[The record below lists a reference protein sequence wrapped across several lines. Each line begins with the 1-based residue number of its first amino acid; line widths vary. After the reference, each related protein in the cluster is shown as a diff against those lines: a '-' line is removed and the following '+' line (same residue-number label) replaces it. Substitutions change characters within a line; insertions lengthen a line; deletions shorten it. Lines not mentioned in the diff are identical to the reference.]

1 MAEKWE
7 RCLRFHAVAAFNL
20 FIPQTFLEMS
30 RTQSGHFAVHFLTH
44 LHTCYV
50 RIKSSLRSVQQHI
63 RSHGQRGADVETLRG
78 TSGANYEGEA
88 KVKRGG
94 SNNGFCGC
102 FGGSSDGEPVSLV

>member
-7 RCLRFHAVAAFNL
+7 GCLRFLAVAAFNL
-20 FIPQTFLEMS
+20 LTPQIVPKMS
-30 RTQSGHFAVHFLTH
+30 RTQSWVLSGAFSHTFTHILRAHQIFASFHN
-44 LHTCYV
+44 
-50 RIKSSLRSVQQHI
+50 

-94 SNNGFCGC
+94 SSNGFCGC

>member
-1 MAEKWE
+1 MLVLSR
-7 RCLRFHAVAAFNL
+7 RCCFQFVRTTNISQDVTHTVWVFSGAFSHTFTHIL
-20 FIPQTFLEMS
+20 FAHHL
-30 RTQSGHFAVHFLTH
+30 FAPFNN
-44 LHTCYV
+44 
-50 RIKSSLRSVQQHI
+50 